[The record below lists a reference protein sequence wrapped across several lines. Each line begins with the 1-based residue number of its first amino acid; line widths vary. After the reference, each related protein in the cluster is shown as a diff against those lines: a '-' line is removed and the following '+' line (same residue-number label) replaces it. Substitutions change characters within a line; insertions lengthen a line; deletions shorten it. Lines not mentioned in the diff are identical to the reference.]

1 VLAITVFDGVVMQ
14 IIGVTIKI
22 GFVTDLMFPKT
33 ALPERRF
40 PMFAFG
46 RVQPIGAAVMF
57 PTLNVGLAF
66 NQTPAA
72 RKIGIAFV

>member
-1 VLAITVFDGVVMQ
+1 MAITVFDGVVMQ

-33 ALPERRF
+33 ALPERGF

-46 RVQPIGAAVMF
+46 RVQFIRGASFAIVHSTDALS
-57 PTLNVGLAF
+57 TLALNFLA
-66 NQTPAA
+66 NCL
-72 RKIGIAFV
+72 